1 MGVVL
6 HDFLIS
12 AVELIRINQCLS
24 QTNTWCMQAII
35 FYVLLFMLQWPCTC
49 ISNCNI
55 ATKVL

>member
-35 FYVLLFMLQWPCTC
+35 FYVLLFMLQ
-49 ISNCNI
+49 
-55 ATKVL
+55 